1 MVLLYEPTIGFLKVG
16 KKERQ
21 IALSRQIVLVREVVV
36 LA

>member
-21 IALSRQIVLVREVVV
+21 IALSLRQIELVREVV